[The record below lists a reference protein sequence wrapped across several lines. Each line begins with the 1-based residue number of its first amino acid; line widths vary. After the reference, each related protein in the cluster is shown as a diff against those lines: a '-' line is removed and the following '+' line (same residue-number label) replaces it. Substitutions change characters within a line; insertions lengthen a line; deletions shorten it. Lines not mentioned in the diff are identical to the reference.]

1 MSSLLSQ
8 KLDDGFLEPFFFLA
22 AVPSGLTENN
32 PKRRGRVVAR
42 QFYFRGLY

>member
-8 KLDDGFLEPFFFLA
+8 KLDDGFLEPFFLA

-42 QFYFRGLY
+42 QFYVRGLY